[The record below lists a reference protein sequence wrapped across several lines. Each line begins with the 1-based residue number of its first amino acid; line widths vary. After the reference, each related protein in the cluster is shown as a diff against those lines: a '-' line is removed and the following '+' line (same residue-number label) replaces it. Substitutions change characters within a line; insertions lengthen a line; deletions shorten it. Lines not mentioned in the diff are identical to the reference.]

1 MQNQK
6 PMKYWNVGDS
16 LEGSG
21 DGVIPDFKVRTGL
34 HES

>member
-21 DGVIPDFKVRTGL
+21 DGVIPDKVRTGL
-34 HES
+34 HTS